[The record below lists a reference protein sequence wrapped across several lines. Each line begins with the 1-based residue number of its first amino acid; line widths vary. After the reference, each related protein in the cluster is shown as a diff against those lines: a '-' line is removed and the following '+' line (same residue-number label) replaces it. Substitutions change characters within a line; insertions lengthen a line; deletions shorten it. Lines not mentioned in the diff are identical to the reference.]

1 MKWRKFIVCGVPRAW
16 KSTLARKIAR
26 QLWCSHIPLD
36 PLMTSFHR
44 IYPETWITLSMK
56 CDMSEYFRICKT
68 TTHFLSMY
76 ISSLDKELDSYVIE
90 WFHMDIDM
98 LVEQFWETHT
108 IVVVW
113 YPHVT
118 SDQKLRAIRR
128 YDTSDIHRTY
138 VLDQTELV
146 KQVEW
151 FIELSN
157 IFYTKAEEL
166 GVDFVDTSFDY
177 EKVIEEFLRNMG
189 WDIFNLRNEEKKIL
203 DISAS
208 RNIYINEREIWYVK
222 LWKNIWWEQ
231 NWRKWFMRPF
241 LVIKRVGNLFR
252 WVPLTSWWKDNK
264 WYYEL
269 PHTCIYLKKDY
280 KIHMRLCLSQAKVLD
295 SKRFIRHI
303 WDITPE
309 ILYHIKKLLQN
320 IYL

>member
-44 IYPETWITLSMK
+44 LYPETWITLSMK
-56 CDMSEYFRICKT
+56 CDMSEYFHICKT
-68 TTHFLSMY
+68 TTHFLSTY

-118 SDQKLRAIRR
+118 SAQKLRAIRR

-151 FIELSN
+151 FIALSN
-157 IFYTKAEEL
+157 MFYTKAEEL

-177 EKVIEEFLRNMG
+177 EKVIEEFLRKMG
-189 WDIFNLRNEEKKIL
+189 WNKFDV
-203 DISAS
+203 
-208 RNIYINEREIWYVK
+208 RNIEKQNIHLNTSNQNLLIHPRDIWYVK
-222 LWKNIWWEQ
+222 LWINIWFEQ
-231 NWRKWFMRPF
+231 NGKKAFLRPVV
-241 LVIKRVGNLFR
+241 VISKIWNMYFCI
-252 WVPLTSWWKDNK
+252 PLTTKWKNNK
-264 WYYEL
+264 WY
-269 PHTCIYLKKDY
+269 H
-280 KIHMRLCLSQAKVLD
+280 KIHSIPFWKPSSIILSQARTLDKSRFHTKLGKVSSVEL
-295 SKRFIRHI
+295 SFIKQKI
-303 WDITPE
+303 AK
-309 ILYHIKKLLQN
+309 LYG
-320 IYL
+320 YL